1 MLHVGSRRFCTDCRW
16 FNDSSNKLAW
26 KLETKVVDPKGKPGV
41 VNYPVIVGPFVPN
54 PHTVYVKLQKIVAAP
69 LLQKISIHIL
79 NCSPPFHS
87 LFILIKQLLSLNA
100 FISSFFLRFSVLRV
114 LAMNA
119 QNVVVLMWRDL
130 RCLWTYYH
138 NVFVSFE

>member
-54 PHTVYVKLQKIVAAP
+54 PHTVYVKLQKN
-69 LLQKISIHIL
+69 SGST
-79 NCSPPFHS
+79 SPAKDLHS
-87 LFILIKQLLSLNA
+87 HSELFS
-100 FISSFFLRFSVLRV
+100 
-114 LAMNA
+114 
-119 QNVVVLMWRDL
+119 
-130 RCLWTYYH
+130 T
-138 NVFVSFE
+138 VS